1 MNDEYDDEVFFD
13 EPSRYIRD
21 IATVDLERDPGA
33 VANLADGV
41 AGVLASLNDN
51 YIELRQLERALR
63 DREPS
68 SERVRFVR
76 TKVKRA
82 AEAVDVAVDAVC
94 ETEDALRLDWSTNRA
109 PHM

>member
-1 MNDEYDDEVFFD
+1 MNDEYDDEVFLD

-21 IATVDLERDPGA
+21 IATADLGDLEA
-33 VANLADGV
+33 AINLADGV

-51 YIELRQLERALR
+51 YIELRQLGRALR
-63 DREPS
+63 ERERG

-76 TKVKRA
+76 TEVKRA

-94 ETEDALRLDWSTNRA
+94 ETEDSLRLDWPAGRRRGG
-109 PHM
+109 